1 MIFLPYI
8 GLVKYQH
15 LQPPHYLKDYVR
27 YFWAIES
34 HVEDET
40 PDNFTPAADGCPGLI
55 FQQTG
60 KGTFYQNSK
69 QLPGIFLYGQATR
82 PTELQVAA
90 PLDIIGI
97 IFYPHALKSIFGMD
111 AQELT
116 DSCTDLEALAV
127 KDGYSLLEQM
137 QRASG
142 ITQQVEVLATFL
154 IWQIRKNNVRQD
166 AAVQY
171 ALSAIIN
178 SKGLASL
185 KDIQT
190 YLQLSERSF
199 ERRFKQCIGLTPKLF
214 SRICRFQ
221 ASLAQLKAN
230 DYQKLSDIAFENE
243 YADQSHFIRAFKEF
257 AGYSPYQY
265 QKQSNEIVKSFP
277 ELIK

>member
-1 MIFLPYI
+1 
-8 GLVKYQH
+8 VKYQH
-15 LQPPHYLKDYVR
+15 IQPPHYLKDYVR
-27 YFWAIES
+27 YFWTIES
-34 HVEDET
+34 HADDVM
-40 PDNFTPAADGCPGLI
+40 PDNFTPVADGCPGLI

-60 KGTFYQNSK
+60 KGTFYQDSK

-90 PLDIIGI
+90 ALDIIGI
-97 IFYPHALKSIFGMD
+97 IFYPHALKSVFGLD
-111 AQELT
+111 AHELT
-116 DSCTDLEALAV
+116 DSCTDLDAIAA
-127 KDGYSLLEQM
+127 KDGYSLSGQM
-137 QRASG
+137 RTATS
-142 ITQQVEVLATFL
+142 ITQQVEILATFL

-171 ALSAIIN
+171 ALGQIIQ
-178 SKGLASL
+178 SRGQASL

-257 AGYSPYQY
+257 AGFSPYQY
-265 QKQSNEIVKSFP
+265 QKQPNEIVKNFP